1 VLHRGRIQAQG
12 GGTEESVPWD
22 QDTPPTDLQGYQML
36 DELRAKLTSAEQRM
50 RERAF
55 AEARSYIAQAAAAG
69 GACTPPRVSKSFP
82 RKALWG
88 GIRVDIEVLTGTAFV
103 PH

>member
-1 VLHRGRIQAQG
+1 
-12 GGTEESVPWD
+12 
-22 QDTPPTDLQGYQML
+22 ML
-36 DELRAKLTSAEQRM
+36 DELHQKLTRAEQRM

-55 AEARSYIAQAAAAG
+55 AEARGYIAQVAAAG

-82 RKALWG
+82 RKAVRG
-88 GIRVDIEVLTGTAFV
+88 GIRVDIEVLTGMAFV